1 MSERAGIVDENG
13 HFEYPVNFPVARFYN
28 GKPHMKIVVI
38 SLERAV
44 ERRRRIVSD
53 LNALGLDFEL
63 RDAVDG
69 RNIPAD
75 CEALIDR
82 AGSRRD
88 GRPIRM
94 GSIANWLSQRQALL
108 DMVENGPEIMT
119 VLEDDVEFAPEFP
132 AVVDALDNCSEPFG
146 IVFLHHGPRRPFVAH
161 ARLETGHRLGWV
173 RWSHFGSQGYV
184 ITRDAAR
191 RFLETTPMVRTG
203 IDRALAR
210 YWHHGLTTY
219 CLRPAVV
226 HQREEFAG
234 SASLIRQAP
243 VTEWSGPSS
252 WARRRWFYVKEGV
265 RKRVAFCRVLR
276 RARGLEGAVRRG

>member
-1 MSERAGIVDENG
+1 MSERAGIVDEDA
-13 HFEYPVNFPVARFYN
+13 HFEYPLNSPDARLYY
-28 GKPHMKIVVI
+28 GKPDMKMVVI

-108 DMVENGPEIMT
+108 DMVENGPEIMA

-132 AVVDALDNCSEPFG
+132 AVLDALDNCSEPFG
-146 IVFLHHGPRRPFVAH
+146 IVFLHHGPRRPFVPH

-184 ITRDAAR
+184 ITRGAAR
-191 RFLETTPMVRTG
+191 RFLGKTPMVRTG

-234 SASLIRQAP
+234 SASLIPARCAGFA
-243 VTEWSGPSS
+243 TGFAWSTTFLPGSS
-252 WARRRWFYVKEGV
+252 G
-265 RKRVAFCRVLR
+265 
-276 RARGLEGAVRRG
+276 